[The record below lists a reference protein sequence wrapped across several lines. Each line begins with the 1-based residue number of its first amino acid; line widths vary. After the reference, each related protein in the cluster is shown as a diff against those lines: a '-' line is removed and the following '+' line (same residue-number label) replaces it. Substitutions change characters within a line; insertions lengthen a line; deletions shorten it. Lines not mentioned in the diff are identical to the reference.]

1 MLSIDTLKKFDCEF
15 KNSQTNYDNKISL
28 LEEERKKEIE
38 EINKKYN
45 LKINEIQKKKIQEF
59 KTIHKNKVS
68 TLIKETSVK
77 SLKRQA
83 YENYVFGF
91 SKMTKLELIEKVE
104 MRIKSEIILTLPT
117 DLFNYM
123 LSFTTFQEQLKLKQV
138 SKVFNKRVKID
149 KINIDLEKFI
159 KDIPKLKS
167 ENVVEQIYK
176 INKFYERKPKLED
189 NQSIIVNMVKAIL
202 AMTEQSHIKYERL
215 DYATSIMNYVTLRTK
230 FMTKHK
236 QFSKTVYLK
245 LQEFKEQFI
254 DDDKKNI
261 NFQKSIILYEKRL
274 LSIVNID
281 EFKCKSCGEIH

>member
-1 MLSIDTLKKFDCEF
+1 MLSIDTLKKFDCKF
-15 KNSQTNYDNKISL
+15 QNSQTNYDNQISL

-83 YENYVFGF
+83 YENYVIGF

-167 ENVVEQIYK
+167 ENIVEKIYK
-176 INKFYERKPKLED
+176 INKFYERKPTLED

-202 AMTEQSHIKYERL
+202 AKTEQSKLKNEKI
-215 DYATSIMNYVTLRTK
+215 DYATSIMNYVTSRTK
-230 FMTKHK
+230 FVKKHK
-236 QFSKTVYLK
+236 HFQKTVYLK